1 MDETCV
7 CGTPLCCCSYLSPSV
22 NTTVTK
28 CPFLEYSFAN
38 AVNCVP
44 IPPLF
49 VGPSNSH
56 VINAI
61 FNVPR
66 GGLVNFVRSR
76 RAFASCSDA
85 DIEGNPIVNDASPPP
100 SVFNA
105 CTTSEHKTTTTT
117 TTTNNNIPKAKR
129 RGKRRR
135 RRMMN
140 DNDDVFS
147 RRFMMMMRACTRV
160 MIKTRDSFLILQTR
174 RASTSTITTAMT
186 TNTTIH
192 FLLGTRHDHV

>member
-7 CGTPLCCCSYLSPSV
+7 CGTPLCCCCSYLSPSV

-28 CPFLEYSFAN
+28 CPFLAYSFAN

-66 GGLVNFVRSR
+66 GGLVNFVRSS

-85 DIEGNPIVNDASPPP
+85 DIEGNPIVNDDASPPP

-117 TTTNNNIPKAKR
+117 TTTTTTNNNNNIPKAKR

-147 RRFMMMMRACTRV
+147 RRFMMMMMRACTKV
-160 MIKTRDSFLILQTR
+160 MIKTRLFSNITNATTR
-174 RASTSTITTAMT
+174 EY
-186 TNTTIH
+186 
-192 FLLGTRHDHV
+192 

>member
-1 MDETCV
+1 MQKRRSREVTMDETCV
-7 CGTPLCCCSYLSPSV
+7 CGTPLCCCCSYLSPSV

-28 CPFLEYSFAN
+28 CPFLAYSFAN

-66 GGLVNFVRSR
+66 GGLVNFVRSS

-85 DIEGNPIVNDASPPP
+85 DIEGNPIVNDDASPPP

-105 CTTSEHKTTTTT
+105 CTTSEHKTTTTIRYIT
-117 TTTNNNIPKAKR
+117 RQQTIPQFMTNEINPPKPR
-129 RGKRRR
+129 
-135 RRMMN
+135 
-140 DNDDVFS
+140 
-147 RRFMMMMRACTRV
+147 
-160 MIKTRDSFLILQTR
+160 TRD
-174 RASTSTITTAMT
+174 
-186 TNTTIH
+186 TTIL
-192 FLLGTRHDHV
+192 FSYETRPEA

>member
-7 CGTPLCCCSYLSPSV
+7 CGTPLCCCCSYLSPSV

-28 CPFLEYSFAN
+28 CPFLAYSFAN

-85 DIEGNPIVNDASPPP
+85 DIEGNPIVNDDASPPP

-117 TTTNNNIPKAKR
+117 TATTTTNNNNNNIPKAKR

-147 RRFMMMMRACTRV
+147 RRFMMMMMRACTKV
-160 MIKTRDSFLILQTR
+160 MIKTRLFSNITNATTR
-174 RASTSTITTAMT
+174 EY
-186 TNTTIH
+186 
-192 FLLGTRHDHV
+192 